1 MQLRRLR
8 NFFFVLS
15 GSSIYFPLDV
25 IYVST
30 VIFKFAPDGKNLRK
44 VEFT

>member
-8 NFFFVLS
+8 IFFFVLV
-15 GSSIYFPLDV
+15 GSSIYFPRDA

-30 VIFKFAPDGKNLRK
+30 IIFKFAPDRKNLSK
-44 VEFT
+44 VEFI

>member
-8 NFFFVLS
+8 NFAVLV
-15 GSSIYFPLDV
+15 GPSIYFPRDA

-30 VIFKFAPDGKNLRK
+30 IFFKFAPDGKNLLK
-44 VEFT
+44 V